1 MNQHLERTIFPSKRD
16 PDLCTRIIDKAGSNI
31 NLCWHCSCCSG
42 GCPFS
47 QAMDYLPNQVIRM
60 AQLGMKQEVLACS
73 AIWICVGCHTC
84 SIQCPM
90 AIDMAAFMDA
100 LRQEAIAEGVPI
112 AEPDI
117 FNFHKEVLNSIRRH
131 GRTHKLEIMFR
142 YKLQKKDW
150 MKDLDVGLKMLAK
163 RKLDLMPSKVKN
175 IQKVAKMFE
184 KPKGNAAT

>member
-1 MNQHLERTIFPSKRD
+1 MNRHLQRTLLPSQID
-16 PDLCTRIIDKAGSNI
+16 PDFCTRIIDKAGSNI
-31 NLCWHCSCCSG
+31 NLCWHCNCCSG

-47 QAMDYLPNQVIRM
+47 QSMDYFPNQVIRL
-60 AQLGMKQEVLACS
+60 AQLGMKQEALTCS
-73 AIWICVGCHTC
+73 TIWICVGCHTC

-100 LRQEAIAEGVPI
+100 LRQDAIASGMTI
-112 AEPDI
+112 SEPDI

-150 MKDLDVGLKMLAK
+150 MTDLDVGLKMLAK
-163 RKLDLMPSKVKN
+163 RKLDLMPSNIKN
-175 IQKVAKMFE
+175 VQELSKMFH
-184 KPKGNAAT
+184 KTIGDTAS